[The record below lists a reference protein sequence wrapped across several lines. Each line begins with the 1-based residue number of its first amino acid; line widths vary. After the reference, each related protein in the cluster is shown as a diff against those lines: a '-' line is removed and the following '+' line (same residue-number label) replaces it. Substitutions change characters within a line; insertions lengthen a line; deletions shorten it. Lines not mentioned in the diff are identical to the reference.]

1 MDNNQK
7 TATSLTERFFA
18 VNLPIFIQ
26 IQLIIIFMLIS
37 LSVLGFT
44 ILNIIDTMKKTTNQ
58 MMARDNSLM
67 ENVINS
73 RNRFQSIQTQY
84 LLAMM
89 GQAASPTE
97 SSLQGAI
104 DMLVVLRPVDE
115 EEVVWISQ
123 RLESFKAIIRR
134 PPSKEGYDQLKE
146 LSLEYNASLNNFQR
160 KISESSNTIVIN
172 NEQYTRYAKLIVF
185 AILMASGVVSVL
197 LGFLIATAISR
208 SLKRVGKATKALAIG
223 DLTRKVEVVGCPE
236 VRGVAVELNNALDGL
251 TQLVQAINHQ
261 SKDIAISSGF
271 FRNIS
276 FQTETSAHQVA
287 KAMEELAYSSSEQ
300 AKQADRVMNT
310 IKNLVELVERVG
322 REIQYISNAS
332 QAVAQSA
339 QLGQSSTEAVT
350 TTFRDLSESTVETA
364 QAINELDNS
373 CREISAIVSVINGIA
388 EQTTLLALNASIEA
402 ARAGVHGKGF
412 SVVATETGKLAEQS
426 KEAVRLIAELIKQ
439 MNHRTGKAIF
449 MMQKEQKRIEA
460 GQTSVMTASNNFKN
474 IFKAIM
480 DNMAQIGAVATLAS
494 RMTEQND
501 TTIDAVTSIA
511 AITEENL
518 ANVEEISA
526 TSEEQ
531 SSAMVNVSKSADDLN
546 RIAEKLHE
554 SIAVFRLKDS
564 H

>member
-1 MDNNQK
+1 MDKNQK
-7 TATSLTERFFA
+7 ACTSMTERIFA

-26 IQLIIIFMLIS
+26 IQLIIIFMIIS

-44 ILNIIDTMKKTTNQ
+44 ILNIIDTMKRTTNQ

-123 RLESFKAIIRR
+123 RLESFKAVISR
-134 PPSKEGYDQLKE
+134 PPSKEGYDRLKE

-160 KISESSNTIVIN
+160 KISESSNNIVIN
-172 NEQYTRYAKLIVF
+172 NEQYTRYAKLVVF
-185 AILMASGVVSVL
+185 TILLASGAVSLL

-208 SLKRVGKATKALAIG
+208 SLKRIGKATKALAIG
-223 DLTRKVEVVGCPE
+223 DLTQKVEVVGCPE
-236 VRGVAVELNNALDGL
+236 VRGVAVELNNAVDGL
-251 TQLVQAINHQ
+251 TQLVRAINHQ
-261 SKDIAISSGF
+261 SKDIAISSSF

-276 FQTETSAHQVA
+276 LQTETSAHQVA
-287 KAMEELAYSSSEQ
+287 KAMEELAFSSSEQ

-322 REIQYISNAS
+322 REILNISSAS
-332 QAVAQSA
+332 QEVAQSA
-339 QLGQSSTEAVT
+339 QLGQSSTETVT
-350 TTFRDLSESTVETA
+350 TTFCDLSESTVETA
-364 QAINELDNS
+364 QAINELDNTCS
-373 CREISAIVSVINGIA
+373 EISEIVSVINGIA

-412 SVVATETGKLAEQS
+412 GVVATETGKLADQS

-439 MNHRTGKAIF
+439 MNNRTEKAIF

-460 GQTSVMTASNNFKN
+460 GQTSVVTASTNFKN

-480 DNMAQIGAVATLAS
+480 DNMAQITAVASMAS

-564 H
+564 Y